1 MITEG
6 KTLKASRMEASAA
19 MWQVM
24 KDNVQLQK
32 DEFDVSGDSC
42 EQNVSLINNFT
53 IYSDSIIA
61 FLRRNHF

>member
-1 MITEG
+1 
-6 KTLKASRMEASAA
+6 MEASAA